1 MKIAN
6 DSRFNTI
13 NQIQNNKKKI
23 PVCAT
28 SASYTL
34 KSSLQVHYY
43 TPLNLTFGS
52 RGNNSQTNEI
62 LSNKFDD
69 VFNSKNA
76 EGFLDYVNEVLL
88 PLHENTN
95 QTKIPISIESSDSS
109 MRLLAGANSIISEVE
124 VSKDGHIQIKVG
136 DKNLFVGEE
145 DGFDPVVKKG
155 ARGKDPFPQDAWN
168 NTKIGREWPPA
179 ASTSNPDGID
189 LLSCSKSNA
198 IMLNTL
204 PFVGEEYGVNP
215 RGFVALNKMGSSAII
230 AFQQA
235 NFNPD
240 INFAAWSIMPFK
252 IPEDKKSLLIV
263 PFEGLSMKKYDDTN
277 PESANYKKYAGI
289 KDVENQQWNVDKET
303 NMLIID
309 PAKKG
314 SFTGLLDDSANWC
327 IFATEGSDKIC
338 VVRSIYRKTHPDQFK
353 AFSLGGEEKATKYVE
368 LEFIAP
374 KVKKGQKSTIAYK
387 IDFVPLESLGL
398 KPFTSEGFQE
408 QVKIAAVELRKRIAK
423 IRRST
428 MSMLRA

>member
-1 MKIAN
+1 MKVAN
-6 DSRFNTI
+6 IRFNTT
-13 NQIQNNKKKI
+13 NQNQVQNKNKAFVSV
-23 PVCAT
+23 PNT
-28 SASYTL
+28 NYDL
-34 KSSLQVHYY
+34 KSSLSTHYY

-69 VFNSKNA
+69 AFNSKHA
-76 EGFLDYVNEVLL
+76 GGFLDYVNEILL

-95 QTKIPISIESSDSS
+95 QIKTPISIESSDSS
-109 MRLLAGANSIISEVE
+109 MRLLAGANSTISKVE
-124 VSKDGHIQIKVG
+124 VSKDGHIQINVG

-155 ARGKDPFPQDAWN
+155 ARGEDPFPQDAWK

-189 LLSCSKSNA
+189 LLPCHNSNT

-215 RGFVALNKMGSSAII
+215 RGLAALDKMGSSVVI

-252 IPEDKKSLLIV
+252 IPENKKSLLV
-263 PFEGLSMKKYDDTN
+263 FPFNELSIKKYDDKN
-277 PESANYKKYAGI
+277 PESDNYKKYEGI
-289 KDVENQQWNVDKET
+289 KKPENEQWHVDKDT
-303 NMLIID
+303 KTITID

-314 SFTGLLDDSANWC
+314 LFTGLIDDSANWC
-327 IFATEGSDKIC
+327 IFATEGSDKVC
-338 VVRSIYRKTHPDQFK
+338 VVRSVYRKTHPDQFK
-353 AFSLGGEEKATKYVE
+353 AFSLGGEKNATKYVE
-368 LEFIAP
+368 FEFIAP

-387 IDFVPLESLGL
+387 LDFVPLESLGL

-408 QVKIAAVELRKRIAK
+408 QVKIATLELKKRIAK

-428 MSMLRA
+428 KTLLRP